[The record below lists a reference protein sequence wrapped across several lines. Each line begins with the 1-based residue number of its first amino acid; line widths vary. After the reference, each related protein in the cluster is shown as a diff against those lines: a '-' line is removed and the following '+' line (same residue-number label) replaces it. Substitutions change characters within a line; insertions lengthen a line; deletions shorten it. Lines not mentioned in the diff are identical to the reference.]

1 MSSGLR
7 LMLRY
12 QWKSGSWGE
21 CQISS
26 GTASEKECGGGIM
39 TRNLTC
45 FDVEVGRPA
54 HPNLCFEKGEG
65 NVENNLVKRYVI

>member
-1 MSSGLR
+1 
-7 LMLRY
+7 
-12 QWKSGSWGE
+12 
-21 CQISS
+21 
-26 GTASEKECGGGIM
+26 M

-65 NVENNLVKRYVI
+65 NVENNLVKRSVGFQQIRDTNKICVVQ